1 MTNPGATPRPILIV
15 EDSRTQA
22 EALRAFLE
30 ASGFAPRVAS
40 SGLAALAD
48 LRAHHAD
55 LVISDIIMPGM
66 SGLELCQA
74 LRADLDLGD
83 IPFMLLTSLID
94 PLDVIRGLECGADNY
109 ATKPYDPAQ
118 LLRRIG
124 RTFDSRPTRRSNST
138 TEPIEVTFLGHR
150 FSVESGREQ
159 ILDVLISSFE
169 DIARANVALRSAED
183 ERELL
188 YEGEREARR
197 EAEEAR
203 LRAEEA
209 NRAKSEF
216 LAMMSHDLRTPLNA
230 IAGYSELLA
239 LGIRGPVTAPQ
250 KSDLERIQRNQRH
263 LLNLVNDILSFAKIE
278 TGKIPLEMKSVNLE
292 KTVRPLRAVIEPQAA
307 KRGIT
312 YEYLGDGCDGVVVAD
327 VERLEQ
333 VLINLLGNA
342 VKFTPDGGRVT
353 MRCFTRDGMGVIEV
367 TDSGIG
373 IPEDKIKV
381 IFDPFVQ
388 VDANRGK
395 RDGVGLGLAI
405 SRKLA
410 QAMGGEIDVSSTVGV
425 GSTFS
430 VSLKLAEAP
439 QLAEIPA

>member
-1 MTNPGATPRPILIV
+1 MTSESIEARRCILIV

-30 ASGFAPRVAS
+30 ESGFSTSVAS
-40 SGLAALAD
+40 SGEKALEA
-48 LRAHHAD
+48 LRVHPVD
-55 LVISDIIMPGM
+55 LVISDILMPGM

-74 LRADLDLGD
+74 LRADRELCD

-94 PLDVIRGLECGADNY
+94 SLDVIRGLESGADNY
-109 ATKPYDPAQ
+109 VTKPYDEAQ

-124 RTFDSRPTRRSNST
+124 RTLERRARPRSDAT
-138 TEPIEVTFLGHR
+138 PGPIEITFLGSL
-150 FSVESGREQ
+150 FSIASEREQ

-169 DIARANVALRSAED
+169 DIARANVSLRAAEE
-183 ERELL
+183 ERARLFEQ
-188 YEGEREARR
+188 ERHARR
-197 EAEEAR
+197 DAEEAR
-203 LRAEEA
+203 GRAEEA

-239 LGIRGPVTAPQ
+239 MGVRGPVTPPQ
-250 KSDLERIQRNQRH
+250 LSDLERIQRNQRH
-263 LLNLVNDILSFAKIE
+263 LLNLVNDILSYAKIE
-278 TGKIPLEMKSVNLE
+278 TGTIPLEMAPVRLE
-292 KTVRPLRAVIEPQAA
+292 ATVRPLRAVIEPQAA

-312 YEYLGDGCDGVVVAD
+312 YEYLGGDPGAVVMAD
-327 VERLEQ
+327 LERLEQ

-342 VKFTPDGGRVT
+342 VKFTADGGRVT
-353 MRCFTRDGMGVIEV
+353 MRCFVRDGMGIIEV
-367 TDSGIG
+367 ADTGIG
-373 IPEDKIKV
+373 IPASKINA

-410 QAMGGEIDVSSTVGV
+410 QAMGGEIEVRSAVGV
-425 GSTFS
+425 GSTFT
-430 VSLKLAEAP
+430 VSLRLVET
-439 QLAEIPA
+439 PA

>member
-1 MTNPGATPRPILIV
+1 VTSAGRAVRRCILIV

-30 ASGFAPRVAS
+30 ESGFATSVAS
-40 SGLAALAD
+40 SGEKALEA
-48 LRAHHAD
+48 LRVHAVD

-74 LRADLDLGD
+74 LRADRELGD

-94 PLDVIRGLECGADNY
+94 PLDVIRGLESGADNY
-109 ATKPYDPAQ
+109 VTKPYDQAQ

-124 RTFDSRPTRRSNST
+124 RTFERRSLPRSDTMPN
-138 TEPIEVTFLGHR
+138 PIEITFLGSR
-150 FSVESGREQ
+150 FAIASEREQ

-169 DIARANVALRSAED
+169 DIARANVALRAAEE
-183 ERELL
+183 ERARLFDQEHL
-188 YEGEREARR
+188 ARR
-197 EAEEAR
+197 DAEEAR
-203 LRAEEA
+203 ARAEEA
-209 NRAKSEF
+209 NRGKSEF

-239 LGIRGPVTAPQ
+239 MGIRGPVTAPQ
-250 KSDLERIQRNQRH
+250 LADLERIQRNQRH
-263 LLNLVNDILSFAKIE
+263 LLNLVNDILSYAKIE
-278 TGKIPLEMKSVNLE
+278 TGTIPLEMAPVKLE
-292 KTVRPLRAVIEPQAA
+292 ATVRPLRAVIEPQAA

-312 YEYLGDGCDGVVVAD
+312 YEYLGGDANAVVMAD
-327 VERLEQ
+327 PERLEQ
-333 VLINLLGNA
+333 VMINLLGNA
-342 VKFTPDGGRVT
+342 VKFTADGGRVT
-353 MRCFTRDGMGVIEV
+353 MRCFVRDGMGLIEV
-367 TDSGIG
+367 TDTGIG
-373 IPEDKIKV
+373 IPESKIKL

-410 QAMGGEIDVSSTVGV
+410 QAMGGEIEVRSEEGV
-425 GSTFS
+425 GSTFT
-430 VSLKLAEAP
+430 VSLKLVGPSA
-439 QLAEIPA
+439 